1 LTSFSNGLTAGFG
14 EVISKGESETLRKS
28 YSTYEYMYIIILFIV
43 TVCMGVLILPFVSVY
58 TMNMT
63 DTNYMRPVIAGL
75 FTVIVLL
82 QNIRIPGLTIICA
95 AGHYKETQYQAIL
108 EAVINII
115 VSVLCIHKFGMAGV
129 LFGTACSYAYRSV
142 EVMIYNHKKLVKGS
156 GGKSLARV
164 LRNLVMS
171 ILLIFAGIKFVPQQ
185 MDSFIIW
192 FVYALA
198 AGVVSAVAIV
208 VVNMGF
214 EPKEFKALIK
224 RVTGIIRK

>member
-1 LTSFSNGLTAGFG
+1 MEQRARMHTA
-14 EVISKGESETLRKS
+14 
-28 YSTYEYMYIIILFIV
+28 
-43 TVCMGVLILPFVSVY
+43 
-58 TMNMT
+58 
-63 DTNYMRPVIAGL
+63 
-75 FTVIVLL
+75 LL
-82 QNIRIPGLTIICA
+82 
-95 AGHYKETQYQAIL
+95 
-108 EAVINII
+108 
-115 VSVLCIHKFGMAGV
+115 KF
-129 LFGTACSYAYRSV
+129 
-142 EVMIYNHKKLVKGS
+142 MIYNHKKLVKGS

-164 LRNLVMS
+164 LRNLVIEYS
-171 ILLIFAGIKFVPQQ
+171 FDFCRNQFVPQQ

>member
-1 LTSFSNGLTAGFG
+1 
-14 EVISKGESETLRKS
+14 
-28 YSTYEYMYIIILFIV
+28 M
-43 TVCMGVLILPFVSVY
+43 
-58 TMNMT
+58 
-63 DTNYMRPVIAGL
+63 
-75 FTVIVLL
+75 
-82 QNIRIPGLTIICA
+82 
-95 AGHYKETQYQAIL
+95 

-164 LRNLVMS
+164 LRNW

>member
-1 LTSFSNGLTAGFG
+1 
-14 EVISKGESETLRKS
+14 
-28 YSTYEYMYIIILFIV
+28 M
-43 TVCMGVLILPFVSVY
+43 
-58 TMNMT
+58 
-63 DTNYMRPVIAGL
+63 
-75 FTVIVLL
+75 
-82 QNIRIPGLTIICA
+82 
-95 AGHYKETQYQAIL
+95 

-156 GGKSLARV
+156 GGKSLAR
-164 LRNLVMS
+164 VMS